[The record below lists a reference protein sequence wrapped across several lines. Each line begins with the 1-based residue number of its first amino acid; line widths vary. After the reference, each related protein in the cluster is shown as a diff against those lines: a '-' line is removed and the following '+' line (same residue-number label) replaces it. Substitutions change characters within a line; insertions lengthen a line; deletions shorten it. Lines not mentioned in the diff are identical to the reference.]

1 MKKITAISALVAA
14 FAIAAVPAFAHE
26 ETSEP
31 AVSELPSSATSEIC
45 EHPLIEQPFTFIGD
59 PLDYVLA
66 PDGSFEGNG
75 WILDG
80 GAATAAGN
88 DPFPLHPDGTE
99 DDTLLAMP
107 GGSSAT
113 SAPMCVDLNYPHFR
127 MAIRQVGDGNGRWGR
142 WGWPRADGTL
152 RIEALYPSARHP
164 RWRRVDTVRPRGND
178 WMITDF
184 LDLEPGRGGEGPG
197 AREVSIRF
205 TASDRSE
212 GFEIDDVYVDPR
224 MRR

>member
-1 MKKITAISALVAA
+1 MKKLAAISALFGAFLLAA
-14 FAIAAVPAFAHE
+14 APAAAREDTGVSAIDEIVGL
-26 ETSEP
+26 
-31 AVSELPSSATSEIC
+31 LPSATSESC
-45 EHPLIEQPFTFIGD
+45 VHPLIEQPFTFLGD

-66 PDGSFEGNG
+66 PDGSFEGEG
-75 WILDG
+75 WILEG

-88 DPFPLHPDGTE
+88 DPFPLRSTGVE
-99 DDTLLAMP
+99 DDSVLSMP
-107 GGSSAT
+107 SGSSAT

-127 MAIRQVGDGNGRWGR
+127 MAIRQVGDGDGR
-142 WGWPRADGTL
+142 WGWSRADGAL
-152 RIEALYPSARHP
+152 RVETLYPTANRP
-164 RWRRVDTVRPRGND
+164 RWRRVETIRPRGNG
-178 WMITDF
+178 WMISDF

-205 TASDRSE
+205 SASGGE